1 MLADWHDYATAEK
14 EEERILN
21 GTMTKNDD
29 GDRKRCSYCHLPLKE
44 GREAYRQPL
53 FFDTAKNRVQLDATL
68 IYGHPSCIAARR
80 IDSQNCRYVR
90 EMHDLHTYLRTHYNY
105 PLPIIRAPHRELLTT
120 FCGSGGL
127 SVRAFEKVLKEQTH
141 LVQYE
146 FESFYVST
154 TTPNSTMSA

>member
-1 MLADWHDYATAEK
+1 MLTDWHDYAAAEK
-14 EEERILN
+14 EEDRILN
-21 GTMTKNDD
+21 GTNNNGKENE
-29 GDRKRCSYCHLPLKE
+29 KRCSYCHLPLKE
-44 GREAYRQPL
+44 GGGEQYYRQPL
-53 FFDTAKNRVQLDATL
+53 FFDTAKNQVQLDATV

-105 PLPIIRAPHRELLTT
+105 QLPIIRAPHRELLTT

-127 SVRAFEKVLKEQTH
+127 SIRAFERILKEQTH

-154 TTPNSTMSA
+154 STTPT